1 VSLGASSAAGGSA
14 AGGHRRNRNPLRS
27 ESKWGLIYALPALI
41 VVAAF
46 VIYPFGSIIVHAF
59 TRWDGYTDPIFIG
72 TRNFEALFRDQTFLN
87 ALRNNVFFALSVP
100 VQLVVPLC
108 LAFLIH
114 ERIRGWRFFRWTYFL
129 PAIYSTVV
137 LGVLTRLVLQ
147 ADGPFNQ
154 VLNGIGLGFLTR
166 DWLGDGPTALGSILL
181 VVIWANFGY
190 NVVLYL
196 AGMSA
201 IDPQLP
207 EAARLDGANQAQV
220 LRHVYLPGL
229 RRVMEIVLVTNTIT
243 AFAYMFTYVYTI
255 TNGGPGF
262 STFVVEFDIYNN
274 AFAFQRLGYAC
285 AMGLSLTIAIVG
297 LGFLQ
302 IRALTGGRE

>member
-1 VSLGASSAAGGSA
+1 
-14 AGGHRRNRNPLRS
+14 
-27 ESKWGLIYALPALI
+27 
-41 VVAAF
+41 
-46 VIYPFGSIIVHAF
+46 
-59 TRWDGYTDPIFIG
+59 
-72 TRNFEALFRDQTFLN
+72 
-87 ALRNNVFFALSVP
+87 
-100 VQLVVPLC
+100 
-108 LAFLIH
+108 
-114 ERIRGWRFFRWTYFL
+114 
-129 PAIYSTVV
+129 
-137 LGVLTRLVLQ
+137 LVLQ
-147 ADGPFNQ
+147 ADGPLNQ
-154 VLNGIGLGFLTR
+154 VLAGVGLGGLAR
-166 DWLGDGPTALGSILL
+166 DWLSDGSTALPSILT

-190 NVVLYL
+190 SVVLYL

-220 LRHVYLPGL
+220 LRHVYIPGL

-285 AMGLSLTIAIVG
+285 AMGLSLTVVITG

-302 IRALTGGRE
+302 IRALTGGKE